1 MSNNNLDKRKPLDK
15 KGGLLAILIAILWSA
30 NPLAAKIGLEDAPIF
45 RLGFMR
51 FALGIFVVVAWGIY
65 TKQSFLI
72 SKKTLIP
79 LGISS
84 VIVPVQF
91 GFHLFGQDQ
100 TSASHGVIMIVT
112 FPLWAAMFSHFYNK
126 NDRLNRVRVFGLIL
140 AFFGIIVLFWDSFN
154 NNFIEYLIGDVSIL
168 ISAIILGARLVYV
181 SHITQG
187 VNKIHVVLF
196 ETVVGF
202 LSFFILSMLF
212 ERQEFVFTQSLI
224 VSLFYLGIVIAG
236 FGLILQTH
244 VLKTYLP
251 GKVTFFNLFQPIL
264 GVFFAWIILAEKPGI
279 ELFLS
284 ILLVFI
290 GSYFALKK

>member
-1 MSNNNLDKRKPLDK
+1 MSNNLDKRKSLDK
-15 KGGLLAILIAILWSA
+15 KGGALAILIAILWSA

-65 TKQSFLI
+65 TKQSFKI
-72 SKKTLIP
+72 SKKSLIP
-79 LGISS
+79 LAISS
-84 VIVPVQF
+84 LVVPIQF
-91 GFHLFGQDQ
+91 AFHLFGQDQ
-100 TSASHGVIMIVT
+100 TTASHGVIMIVT

-126 NDRLNRVRVFGLIL
+126 NDRLNKIRVFGLSL
-140 AFFGIIVLFWDSFN
+140 AFLGIVVLFWESFN
-154 NNFIEYLIGDVSIL
+154 NNFIEYLIGDALIL
-168 ISAIILGARLVYV
+168 ISALILGARLVYV

-187 VNKIHVVLF
+187 INKIHVVLF
-196 ETVVGF
+196 ETVFGF
-202 LSFFILSMLF
+202 SSFFIISMLF
-212 ERQEFVFTQSLI
+212 ENKEFVFTQSLI
-224 VSLFYLGIVIAG
+224 ISLFYLGIIIAG

-264 GVFFAWIILAEKPGI
+264 GVFFAWMLLSEEPGI
-279 ELFLS
+279 ELVIS

>member
-45 RLGFMR
+45 RLGYMR

-84 VIVPVQF
+84 VIVPIQF

-112 FPLWAAMFSHFYNK
+112 FPLWAAMFSHFYMLTNLG
-126 NDRLNRVRVFGLIL
+126 NHIDYLNFSPLVLHSLPYHNTGLITL
-140 AFFGIIVLFWDSFN
+140 DI
-154 NNFIEYLIGDVSIL
+154 
-168 ISAIILGARLVYV
+168 
-181 SHITQG
+181 Q
-187 VNKIHVVLF
+187 
-196 ETVVGF
+196 
-202 LSFFILSMLF
+202 
-212 ERQEFVFTQSLI
+212 
-224 VSLFYLGIVIAG
+224 
-236 FGLILQTH
+236 
-244 VLKTYLP
+244 
-251 GKVTFFNLFQPIL
+251 
-264 GVFFAWIILAEKPGI
+264 
-279 ELFLS
+279 
-284 ILLVFI
+284 
-290 GSYFALKK
+290 

>member
-1 MSNNNLDKRKPLDK
+1 MSNNLDKRKSLDK
-15 KGGLLAILIAILWSA
+15 KGGALAILIAILWSA

-51 FALGIFVVVAWGIY
+51 FALGILVVVAWGIY
-65 TKQSFLI
+65 TKQSFRI
-72 SKKTLIP
+72 SKKSLIP
-79 LGISS
+79 LAISS
-84 VIVPVQF
+84 FVVPIQF
-91 GFHLFGQDQ
+91 AFHLFGQDQ
-100 TSASHGVIMIVT
+100 TTASHGVIMIVT

-126 NDRLNRVRVFGLIL
+126 NDRLNKVRVFGLTL
-140 AFFGIIVLFWDSFN
+140 AFFGIIVLFWESFN
-154 NNFIEYLIGDVSIL
+154 NNFTEYLIGDALIL
-168 ISAIILGARLVYV
+168 ISALILGARLVYV

-187 VNKIHVVLF
+187 INKIHVVLF
-196 ETVVGF
+196 EIVFGF
-202 LSFFILSMLF
+202 TSFFIISMLF
-212 ERQEFVFTQSLI
+212 EKKEFVFTQSLI
-224 VSLFYLGIVIAG
+224 ISLFYLGIIIAG

-264 GVFFAWIILAEKPGI
+264 GVFFAWMLLAEEPGI
-279 ELFLS
+279 ELVIS